1 MFRRIFILLCAAMAL
16 ASFTA
21 WGKEEKT
28 LKIGDP
34 VPEFTLKDANDK
46 EYSFK
51 LMLEKE
57 EVKVA
62 VVFMGDRKVREDANK
77 WARELHKIYGKR
89 KDVVL
94 VMLADLRDLPFF
106 VTEGMVKWGTKRE
119 KLPVTILLD
128 WEGKVNQ
135 KYKTQKKKTDLFIIG
150 KNTKLL
156 YHQVDKYSDEIAK
169 KVATKMEDVLQEND
183 KN

>member
-1 MFRRIFILLCAAMAL
+1 MLRKMVILLSVAITL

-21 WGKEEKT
+21 RGEEEKT

-34 VPEFTLKDANDK
+34 VPEFTLKDAYDK
-46 EYSFK
+46 EHSFK
-51 LMLEKE
+51 LLLEKE
-57 EVKVA
+57 EIKV
-62 VVFMGDRKVREDANK
+62 VVLFMGDRKIREDANK

-135 KYKTQKKKTDLFIIG
+135 KYKTQKKKTDLFIIDSDG
-150 KNTKLL
+150 KLL
-156 YHQVDKYSDEIAK
+156 YHQVDKYSDETAE
-169 KVATKMEDVLQEND
+169 KVTTKMQDVLQEND
-183 KN
+183 KI